1 MKKVITLALA
11 IILVTIN
18 TKDIS
23 GNKIV
28 TSAKEY
34 TYSNTIEVEIPT
46 EIEHETIED
55 TNITIDDK
63 IYGYIFIG
71 DSRFVGMNTY
81 YNIEDIP
88 NNYVIAEVGEG
99 YDYLINRALPKADNI
114 MQSNTE
120 VDDWKLIICLGIND
134 LGNIENYIS
143 TYSKLAKQYNIIII
157 SVNPIEYH
165 NSITNIT
172 VEMFNYNI
180 KSIDGITYIDTY
192 TELMTNG
199 FSTVDGIHYTKE
211 TYGDILNTINKY
223 K

>member
-23 GNKIV
+23 GYKIV

-143 TYSKLAKQYNIIII
+143 TYSKLAKQYKIIII
-157 SVNPIEYH
+157 SVNPI
-165 NSITNIT
+165 
-172 VEMFNYNI
+172 
-180 KSIDGITYIDTY
+180 
-192 TELMTNG
+192 
-199 FSTVDGIHYTKE
+199 
-211 TYGDILNTINKY
+211 
-223 K
+223 